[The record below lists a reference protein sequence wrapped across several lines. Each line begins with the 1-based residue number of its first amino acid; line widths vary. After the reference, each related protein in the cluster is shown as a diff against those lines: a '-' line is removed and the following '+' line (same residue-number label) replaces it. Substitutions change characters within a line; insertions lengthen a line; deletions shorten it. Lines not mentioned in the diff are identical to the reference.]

1 MWKEFKEF
9 ALKGNV
15 IDLAIGVII
24 ANAFQKIVSS
34 LVNDIIMPLIS
45 LITTDIDFTDLAL
58 TVGNVSITYGNF
70 ITAII
75 DFLLVAF
82 CLFLFVKYINKLNN
96 LNKGILDSKLLRK
109 LNKKNKDK
117 NDPAPVPEPTTKIC
131 PFCLSEI
138 NAKATRCAH
147 CTSVLDEK

>member
-1 MWKEFKEF
+1 MLKEFKEF

-34 LVNDIIMPLIS
+34 LVEDIIMPLIS
-45 LITTDIDFTDLAL
+45 LVTTDIDFTELAI
-58 TVGNVSITYGNF
+58 TVGDVSVTYGNF

-75 DFLLVAF
+75 DFLIVAF
-82 CLFLFVKYINKLNN
+82 CLFLFIKYMNKLNN
-96 LNKGILDSKLLRK
+96 MNKGILDSKLLKK

-117 NDPAPVPEPTTKIC
+117 ENAVPEPTTKIC
-131 PFCLSEI
+131 PYCLSEI
-138 NAKATRCAH
+138 AFKATRCPH
-147 CTSVLDEK
+147 CTSDLNEK

>member
-1 MWKEFKEF
+1 MWKDFKEF

-70 ITAII
+70 ITAVI

-117 NDPAPVPEPTTKIC
+117 NEPAPVPEPTTKIC

-147 CTSVLDEK
+147 CTSELK

>member
-34 LVNDIIMPLIS
+34 LVSDIIMPLVS
-45 LITTDIDFTDLAL
+45 LLTTDIDFSDLAL
-58 TVGNVSITYGNF
+58 TIGNVTVPYGNF
-70 ITAII
+70 ITAVI
-75 DFLLVAF
+75 DFLIVAF
-82 CLFLFVKYINKLNN
+82 CLFIFVKYVNKLNN
-96 LNKGILDSKLLRK
+96 LNKGILDSKLLKK

-117 NDPAPVPEPTTKIC
+117 VEPTPVPEPTTKIC

-138 NAKATRCAH
+138 NVKATRCPH
-147 CTSVLDEK
+147 CTSVLENK